1 MQINEINEVTKI
13 LQTAISPVVL
23 VSGVGLLVLSMTNR
37 FARTTDRARA
47 LAREIE
53 EKNIATDDVNNLK
66 AQIGI
71 LYKRSKIL
79 MFSISFAIASIFF
92 VSLLIIALFS
102 ASLLGL
108 HINIIITIFFVLSL
122 ISLTI
127 SLVLFIKEISLSLKA
142 LKLEINELL

>member
-142 LKLEINELL
+142 LKLEIKELL

>member
-47 LAREIE
+47 LAREVE

-79 MFSISFAIASIFF
+79 MFSISFAITSIFF

-102 ASLLGL
+102 ASTLGL

-142 LKLEINELL
+142 LKLEIKELL

>member
-53 EKNIATDDVNNLK
+53 EKNIITEQVSNLK
-66 AQIGI
+66 AQIEV

-79 MFSISFAIASIFF
+79 MFSISFAISSIFF
-92 VSLLIIALFS
+92 VALLIIALFS
-102 ASLLGL
+102 ASLLSL
-108 HINIIITIFFVLSL
+108 HINSIITIFFVLSL
-122 ISLTI
+122 ISLII

>member
-47 LAREIE
+47 LAREVE
-53 EKNIATDDVNNLK
+53 EKNIITEEINNLK
-66 AQIGI
+66 AQVGI
-71 LYKRSKIL
+71 LYQRSKIL
-79 MFSISFAIASIFF
+79 MFSISFAITSIFF

-102 ASLLGL
+102 ASILGL
-108 HINIIITIFFVLSL
+108 HINIIITIFFILSL

-127 SLVLFIKEISLSLKA
+127 SLILFIKEISLSLKA
-142 LKLEINELL
+142 LKLEIAELL

>member
-127 SLVLFIKEISLSLKA
+127 SLILFIKEISLSLKA